1 MGCRMNRFL
10 VNTKTGSRRL
20 KAFTLVELLVVIA
33 IIGVLVGLLL
43 PAVQAAREAVRRS
56 ACANKV
62 RQMALAMQGY
72 HDANQTFPFGHR
84 TPIDWWAFTDRSVG
98 PWNNS
103 KTRSNDK
110 RTWMIMI
117 SRFAEMTQVYDSVM
131 TAVNP
136 TASTLPTSAMT
147 LLGVAN
153 TKHGLYMCPSD
164 TNAGKIAYAD
174 SSTSQTRGFCG
185 NYLACA
191 ASTTF
196 GSTGSGPTL
205 DGLIRP
211 GATVKVSEVT
221 DGLSKT
227 VILAEGVVV
236 PNVSS
241 GFDTRGAYFYGCEQG
256 GTLFTTRFQPNTS
269 VGDRLGSFIT
279 NWPPKAPSASGDRQN
294 YARSWHVG
302 GVNVAMADASTRF
315 VIDTVNAAVWTAAG
329 SRNGSETLP
338 ALD

>member
-1 MGCRMNRFL
+1 MERFL
-10 VNTKTGSRRL
+10 MNTKTGSRRL

-62 RQMALAMQGY
+62 RQMALGMQGY

-84 TPIDWWAFTDRSVG
+84 TPIDWWVFTDRSVG

-117 SRFAEMTQVYDSVM
+117 SPFTEMNQVYDSVM

-147 LLGVAN
+147 GLGVAK

-164 TNAGKIAYAD
+164 TNAGKIAWSRDNTTNTAYL
-174 SSTSQTRGFCG
+174 RGFCG
-185 NYLACA
+185 NYLAAA

-196 GSTGSGPTL
+196 GGVGSGTAL
-205 DGLIRP
+205 EGMLLP
-211 GATVKVSEVT
+211 GGTVKISEVI

-227 VILAEGVVV
+227 VMLAEGVVV
-236 PNVSS
+236 PNVY
-241 GFDTRGAYFYGCEQG
+241 GDTFDARGGYFYGCHAG
-256 GTLFTTRFQPNTS
+256 GTLFSTRYQPNTS
-269 VGDRLGSFIT
+269 IGDKISNHT
-279 NWPPKAPSASGDRQN
+279 SWPPQ
-294 YARSWHVG
+294 
-302 GVNVAMADASTRF
+302 ST
-315 VIDTVNAAVWTAAG
+315 NNLG
-329 SRNGSETLP
+329 
-338 ALD
+338 